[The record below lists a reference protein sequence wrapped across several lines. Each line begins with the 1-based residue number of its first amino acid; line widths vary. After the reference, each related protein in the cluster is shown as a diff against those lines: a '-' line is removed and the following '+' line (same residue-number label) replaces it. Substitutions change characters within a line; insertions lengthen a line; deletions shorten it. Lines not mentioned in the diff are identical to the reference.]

1 MPINPELYAAFVLA
15 TVALI
20 LMPGPI
26 VTLVIANSLAY
37 GTRTGVQTAL
47 GASTGNAL
55 LAAAGALGLVAI
67 MGYLGDIF
75 DVVRWFGAAYLIYL
89 GVRAWRAKP
98 MTLDDTQPMRSRN
111 AVMGQGFLVAI
122 TNPKTLIFYAAF
134 FPQFVDSTQAAG
146 PQLALLSVTFVVIAT
161 TLDTL
166 YAVLAGRLRQR
177 LRDPSRAK
185 IANRI
190 TGALLIGTGIGM
202 AFARRGS

>member
-1 MPINPELYAAFVLA
+1 MPINPELYATFVLA

-37 GTRTGVQTAL
+37 GTRTGVQTAI

-55 LAAAGALGLVAI
+55 LAAGGALGLVAI
-67 MGYLGDIF
+67 MGYLGDFF
-75 DVVRWFGAAYLIYL
+75 DVIRWIGAAYLIYL
-89 GVRAWRAKP
+89 GIRAWRAKP

-134 FPQFVDSTQAAG
+134 FPQFVDPAQTAG
-146 PQLALLSVTFVVIAT
+146 PQLALLSATFVIIAT
-161 TLDTL
+161 ILDTL
-166 YAVLAGRLRQR
+166 YAVLAGKLRKRLQ
-177 LRDPSRAK
+177 DPSRART
-185 IANRI
+185 ANRI

>member
-1 MPINPELYAAFVLA
+1 MPINPELYATSVLA
-15 TVALI
+15 TGALI

-55 LAAAGALGLVAI
+55 LAAGGALGLVAI

-75 DVVRWFGAAYLIYL
+75 DVVRWLGATYLIYL
-89 GVRAWRAKP
+89 GIKAWRAKP

-122 TNPKTLIFYAAF
+122 TNPKTTYILCRILSAICR
-134 FPQFVDSTQAAG
+134 PRAG
-146 PQLALLSVTFVVIAT
+146 S
-161 TLDTL
+161 
-166 YAVLAGRLRQR
+166 RLRNWHFYQSHLLWLR
-177 LRDPSRAK
+177 LSWIPCTPYLRASF
-185 IANRI
+185 
-190 TGALLIGTGIGM
+190 GTDCRTRH
-202 AFARRGS
+202 APEPQTA